1 MILYVC
7 AFFSLQVKSLYV
19 KNLPKT
25 VTEEQL
31 RTLFEHLGE
40 ITKVILPPAKAGH
53 ENRYGFVH
61 FKERHMAIK
70 ALKNTERYELDGELS
85 SLTSFCSWLIL
96 LHVLKVMDCFSI
108 RSATGLFTCKSRQEG

>member
-1 MILYVC
+1 MTLCVC
-7 AFFSLQVKSLYV
+7 VFFSLQVKSLYV

-40 ITKVILPPAKAGH
+40 ITKVVLPPAKAGH

-85 SLTSFCSWLIL
+85 SLTSFHSWSIL
-96 LHVLKVMDCFSI
+96 LHVS
-108 RSATGLFTCKSRQEG
+108 

>member
-1 MILYVC
+1 MC
-7 AFFSLQVKSLYV
+7 TFCLQVKSLYV

-31 RTLFEHLGE
+31 KNLFEHLGE

-61 FKERHMAIK
+61 FKERYMAIK
-70 ALKNTERYELDGELS
+70 ALKKTERYELDGEFS
-85 SLTSFCSWLIL
+85 YLTSFYS
-96 LHVLKVMDCFSI
+96 
-108 RSATGLFTCKSRQEG
+108 